1 MIVEKS
7 RCYSEHGRKVSLSR
21 FAGDR
26 ISCSKSA
33 FFMKRGPDGTSATL
47 LSSMS
52 ENNFTVDFIY
62 VTIRKI
68 LIVHVDADCDR
79 AWHENSIN

>member
-1 MIVEKS
+1 M
-7 RCYSEHGRKVSLSR
+7 SLNR

-33 FFMKRGPDGTSATL
+33 FFRKRGPDETSATL

-52 ENNFTVDFIY
+52 ENNFTVNFIY

-68 LIVHVDADCDR
+68 LIVNVDADCDR
-79 AWHENSIN
+79 A